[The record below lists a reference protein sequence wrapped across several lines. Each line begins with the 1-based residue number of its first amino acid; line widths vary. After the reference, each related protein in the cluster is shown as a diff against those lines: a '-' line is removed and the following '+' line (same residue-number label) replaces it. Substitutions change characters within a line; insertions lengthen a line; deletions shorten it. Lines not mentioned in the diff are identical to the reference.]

1 MNFIGLSRPL
11 SDQGMNSARDSL
23 SVGLAELWTVLQV
36 ETRGCGFLAD
46 RRPVIL
52 FERHVF
58 HEQTNGAYDASHPSI
73 SSPNA
78 GGYLGG
84 AAEYTRLSEA
94 LALDEEAALKSASWG
109 IGQIMGYNA
118 PSVGFPSAEVMV
130 QAMVDG
136 EDAQLA
142 GVAGFLRANGLDRQ
156 LASHN
161 WAAFAA
167 GYNGP
172 NYQKNAYDTRLA
184 GAYAKLSTGPLPQI
198 IVRQAQVLLTFL
210 GIDCG
215 GIDGVLGSRTQS
227 AVVQFRSQHN
237 LGNSAGIDQGLIDQ
251 LTNQLAASTSG
262 AAQAG

>member
-1 MNFIGLSRPL
+1 
-11 SDQGMNSARDSL
+11 MNSARESL

-36 ETRGCGFLAD
+36 ETRGCGFLVD

-58 HEQTNGAYDASHPSI
+58 HAQTNGAYDSSHPSI
-73 SSPNA
+73 SSPDA

-84 AAEYTRLSEA
+84 AAEYTRLGEA
-94 LALDEEAALKSASWG
+94 LALDEKAALKSASWG

-118 PSVGFPSAEVMV
+118 ATAGFPSVEGMV

-142 GVAGFLRANGLDRQ
+142 GVAGFLRANGLDRH

-161 WAAFAA
+161 WAAFAS

-172 NYQKNAYDTRLA
+172 NYQENEYDARLA
-184 GAYAKLSTGPLPQI
+184 GAYAKLSAGPLPQI

-210 GIDCG
+210 GINCG
-215 GIDGVLGSRTQS
+215 GIDGVLGSRTRN
-227 AVVQFRSQHN
+227 AVLQFRSQHS
-237 LGNSAGIDQGLIDQ
+237 LGNSDAIDEGLISQ
-251 LTNQLAASTSG
+251 LTNQMPGNQSG